1 MQRFRFHMAKS
12 ILVLRIVNYWS
23 IISFFWGG
31 GGAIRNR
38 LIATIKRLVS
48 NATFLILLQL
58 AIKVWG
64 EWRCPLGAMIGA
76 AYMNIGTFNARSK
89 IEVS

>member
-1 MQRFRFHMAKS
+1 MQRFGFHMAKS

-23 IISFFWGG
+23 KISFFG

-64 EWRCPLGAMIGA
+64 EWRCSLGTMIGA

>member
-23 IISFFWGG
+23 IISFFFGG
-31 GGAIRNR
+31 GGGGGFIKPPPPPPPPMRNR

-64 EWRCPLGAMIGA
+64 
-76 AYMNIGTFNARSK
+76 
-89 IEVS
+89 

>member
-23 IISFFWGG
+23 IISFFFGG
-31 GGAIRNR
+31 GWGAIRNR

-64 EWRCPLGAMIGA
+64 KWMDVRWEP
-76 AYMNIGTFNARSK
+76 
-89 IEVS
+89 

>member
-12 ILVLRIVNYWS
+12 ILVLRIVNWGGV
-23 IISFFWGG
+23 GG

-64 EWRCPLGAMIGA
+64 EWRCPLGTMIGA